1 MSQILT
7 FLGKGGTGRS
17 TLAVAAARAAA
28 QQGRRVLLVG
38 HQAGPGLEM
47 LLGGIPLSGEPV
59 TIAANLSVVQLRT
72 TQLLEQFWTAAKELE
87 ARYVRTPFFREI
99 YGQELGVLPGMDQA
113 LALEALR
120 RYDASGQYDCILYDG
135 PGDLTT
141 LRAFGIP
148 EVASWYWRRASQA
161 FLGSDLAKTLR
172 PFADPLLRSVS
183 TVEFSS
189 LEDLPERLGGMTNLL
204 EQGRQAIANPRR
216 VLAHL
221 VTTPDPM
228 AVQTARYLW
237 GSAQM
242 VGLTVGG
249 LWVTPLAPG
258 EVSAADFFP
267 LTLRTLPLRQ
277 GSDWSALEAA
287 VGGDVRCAGCAAA
300 RGHRRGIPYSQA
312 VYSRL
317 QQGPNRAEPVRPGAD
332 HYRRGSA
339 AQFVLA
345 PQLGRSAGDWGQVSR
360 TLPGHQLRLKRSPVV
375 PLCSR

>member
-1 MSQILT
+1 MSQIVT

-38 HQAGPGLEM
+38 HQPGPGLEL
-47 LLGGIPLSGEPV
+47 LLGGIPLSGKPV

-72 TQLLEQFWTAAKELE
+72 TQLLEQSWTAARELE
-87 ARYVRTPFFREI
+87 AQYVRTPLFREI

-120 RYDASGQYDCILYDG
+120 RYDASGEYDCILYDG
-135 PGDLTT
+135 PGDLMT

-161 FLGSDLAKTLR
+161 FLQSDLAKTLW
-172 PFADPLLRSVS
+172 PFVEPLLRSIS

-189 LEDLPERLGGMTNLL
+189 LEDLPERLGGMIRIL
-204 EQGRQAIANPRR
+204 EQGRQAIADPRR

-221 VTTPDPM
+221 VTTLDPV
-228 AVQTARYLW
+228 AIQTARYLW

-249 LWVTPLAPG
+249 VWVTPLG
-258 EVSAADFFP
+258 SAEIPAAAFDP
-267 LTLRTLPLRQ
+267 LPVRYLPRRE
-277 GSDWSALEAA
+277 GSDWSLLEAA
-287 VGGDVRCAGCAAA
+287 VSGLLTVPDVPPPLSIDEGAGLVKLFLP
-300 RGHRRGIPYSQA
+300 GFSKGQIELSQ
-312 VYSRL
+312 S
-317 QQGPNRAEPVRPGAD
+317 GPE
-332 HYRRGSA
+332 
-339 AQFVLA
+339 LTIT
-345 PQLGRSAGDWGQVSR
+345 AGDQRRNLSLPPSLAGRQVTGAKFQEPFLLISF
-360 TLPGHQLRLKRSPVV
+360 G
-375 PLCSR
+375 

>member
-17 TLAVAAARAAA
+17 TLAVAVARAAA

-72 TQLLEQFWTAAKELE
+72 TQLLEQYWTATRDLE
-87 ARYVRTPFFREI
+87 AQYVRTPFFREI

-161 FLGSDLAKTLR
+161 FLQSDLAKTLL
-172 PFADPLLRSVS
+172 PFLEPLLRSV
-183 TVEFSS
+183 TTLEFSS
-189 LEDLPERLGGMTNLL
+189 VEELLARLGGMANLF
-204 EQGRQAIANPRR
+204 EQGRSAIANPRR
-216 VLAHL
+216 VVAHL

-228 AVQTARYLW
+228 AIQVARYLW

-249 LWVTPLAPG
+249 LWVMPLVPG
-258 EVSAADFFP
+258 EVSAAEFSP
-267 LTLRTLPLRQ
+267 LPVRTLPRRQ
-277 GSDWSALEAA
+277 GSDWSALEEA
-287 VGGDVRCAGCAAA
+287 VS
-300 RGHRRGIPYSQA
+300 GIFALPEVPPPVAIDEGSRSVKLFLPGFSKTQIELSQ
-312 VYSRL
+312 S
-317 QQGPNRAEPVRPGAD
+317 GPE
-332 HYRRGSA
+332 
-339 AQFVLA
+339 LTIT
-345 PQLGRSAGDWGQVSR
+345 AGDQRRNLFLPPSLAGRQVTGAKFQEPFLIISFA
-360 TLPGHQLRLKRSPVV
+360 
-375 PLCSR
+375 

>member
-38 HQAGPGLEM
+38 HQPGSGLEM

-72 TQLLEQFWTAAKELE
+72 TQLLEQHWTAAKELE
-87 ARYVRTPFFREI
+87 AQYVRTPFFREI

-148 EVASWYWRRASQA
+148 EVASWYWRRASKA

-172 PFADPLLRSVS
+172 PFVEPLLRSVS

-189 LEDLPERLGGMTNLL
+189 LEDLSNRLGGMTNIF
-204 EQGRQAIANPRR
+204 EQGRQAIADPRR

-249 LWVTPLAPG
+249 LWVMPLVPG
-258 EVSAADFFP
+258 EVSAADFSP
-267 LTLRTLPLRQ
+267 LPVRILPRRQ
-277 GSDWSALEAA
+277 GSDWSALEEA
-287 VGGDVRCAGCAAA
+287 VGGIFAVPEVPPPVAIDEGAGTVKLF
-300 RGHRRGIPYSQA
+300 IPGFSKAQIELSQ
-312 VYSRL
+312 S
-317 QQGPNRAEPVRPGAD
+317 GPE
-332 HYRRGSA
+332 
-339 AQFVLA
+339 LTIT
-345 PQLGRSAGDWGQVSR
+345 AGDQRRNLFLPPSLAGRQVTGAKFQEPFLVISF
-360 TLPGHQLRLKRSPVV
+360 G
-375 PLCSR
+375 

>member
-47 LLGGIPLSGEPV
+47 LLGGIPLSGDPV

-72 TQLLEQFWTAAKELE
+72 TQLLEQNWTAAKELE
-87 ARYVRTPFFREI
+87 AQYVRTPFFREI

-148 EVASWYWRRASQA
+148 EVASWYWRRASKA

-172 PFADPLLRSVS
+172 PFAEPLLRSVS
-183 TVEFSS
+183 NVEFAS
-189 LEDLPERLGGMTNLL
+189 LEDLPDRMGGMTNIL
-204 EQGRQAIANPRR
+204 EQGRQAIADPRR
-216 VLAHL
+216 VLVHL
-221 VTTPDPM
+221 VTTLDPI
-228 AVQTARYLW
+228 AIQTARYLW

-249 LWVTPLAPG
+249 LWVTPIGSA
-258 EVSAADFFP
+258 EVPAAEFAP
-267 LTLRTLPLRQ
+267 LTVRALPTRQ
-277 GSDWSALEAA
+277 GSDWSGLEAA
-287 VGGDVRCAGCAAA
+287 VGGMFTVPDVPPPLAIDEGSRTVKLF
-300 RGHRRGIPYSQA
+300 IPGFTKAQIELSQ
-312 VYSRL
+312 S
-317 QQGPNRAEPVRPGAD
+317 GPE
-332 HYRRGSA
+332 
-339 AQFVLA
+339 LTIT
-345 PQLGRSAGDWGQVSR
+345 AGDQRRNLFLPPSLAGRQVTGAKFQEPFLLISF
-360 TLPGHQLRLKRSPVV
+360 G
-375 PLCSR
+375 

>member
-38 HQAGPGLEM
+38 HQAGPGLEI
-47 LLGGIPLSGEPV
+47 LLGGIPLSGEPL

-72 TQLLEQFWTAAKELE
+72 TQLLEQNWTAAKELE
-87 ARYVRTPFFREI
+87 AQYVRTPFFREI

-148 EVASWYWRRASQA
+148 EVASWYWRRASKA

-172 PFADPLLRSVS
+172 PFAEPLLRSVS
-183 TVEFSS
+183 NVEFSS
-189 LEDLPERLGGMTNLL
+189 LEDLPDRMGGMTNIL
-204 EQGRQAIANPRR
+204 EQGRQAIADPRR

-221 VTTPDPM
+221 VTTRDPI
-228 AVQTARYLW
+228 AIQTARYLW

-249 LWVTPLAPG
+249 VWVTPIGSA
-258 EVSAADFFP
+258 EVAAADFAP
-267 LTLRTLPLRQ
+267 LPVRVLPIRQ
-277 GSDWSALEAA
+277 GSGGDSGMEWSGLEAA
-287 VGGDVRCAGCAAA
+287 VGSVFTLPDVPPPLAIDEGSRTVKLF
-300 RGHRRGIPYSQA
+300 IPGFSKTQIELSQ
-312 VYSRL
+312 S
-317 QQGPNRAEPVRPGAD
+317 GPE
-332 HYRRGSA
+332 
-339 AQFVLA
+339 LTIT
-345 PQLGRSAGDWGQVSR
+345 AGDQRRNLFLPPSLAGRQVTGAKFQEPFLLISF
-360 TLPGHQLRLKRSPVV
+360 G
-375 PLCSR
+375 